1 MRLSVNARPQRNWY
15 SIAQIP
21 QKIELFVERLRGTLF
36 VKRVVVGV
44 VVKRLRTDE
53 GEAMKG
59 PAKAF
64 AAKLAYSLLVIALL
78 APILALSMIAGG
90 RVGAI
95 TQGNGNEWLLIALA
109 FGGAAASAL
118 NGLGRSTRSQGLR
131 NRVRVLSNDR
141 RGNTSAVQAK

>member
-1 MRLSVNARPQRNWY
+1 M
-15 SIAQIP
+15 
-21 QKIELFVERLRGTLF
+21 T
-36 VKRVVVGV
+36 
-44 VVKRLRTDE
+44 
-53 GEAMKG
+53 G

-64 AAKLAYSLLVIALL
+64 AAKLASSLLVIALL

-118 NGLGRSTRSQGLR
+118 NGLGRSTRRSQALR
-131 NRVRVLSNDR
+131 NRARVLSNDR
-141 RGNTSAVQAK
+141 NPSAVQAK